1 MLLVLLSP
9 CLEVLHCMVEDME
22 SASNTSSLLPRC
34 IGRAIYLPKEEGKE
48 EGVGWRRLWGPQGKA
63 IQEMERWEGRNT
75 AWTDGPCLDQR
86 WCGSRKGN

>member
-22 SASNTSSLLPRC
+22 SASNTFSLLPRC

-63 IQEMERWEGRNT
+63 I
-75 AWTDGPCLDQR
+75 
-86 WCGSRKGN
+86 